1 MQALHP
7 RDDDGETR
15 FFLWNLTTKIKII
28 VVCFHNNGY
37 PLLTNLCR
45 VGAAHHFVVQ
55 EIICAMSCTVE
66 GPLSKNTVII
76 AGPNGAGKTTF
87 VSEYLPVSGAE
98 YISADAIAATLVST
112 PGEFDKIRVRAGR
125 LFLERIQRLIQAE
138 ANLVIEVTLAG
149 RGFRRIIHQLN
160 NTGYTVTIVFI
171 FLKSP
176 EMCIARV
183 RNRVM
188 AGGHHVPAEDIVR
201 RFYRSKHNFW
211 GVYQEP
217 RR

>member
-1 MQALHP
+1 
-7 RDDDGETR
+7 
-15 FFLWNLTTKIKII
+15 
-28 VVCFHNNGY
+28 
-37 PLLTNLCR
+37 
-45 VGAAHHFVVQ
+45 
-55 EIICAMSCTVE
+55 MSCTVE

-112 PGEFDKIRVRAGR
+112 PDEFDKIRIRAGR

-149 RGFRRIIHQLN
+149 RGFRRIIHQLK
-160 NTGYTVTIVFI
+160 NTGYTVAIVFL

-176 EMCIARV
+176 EVCIARV

-188 AGGHHVPAEDIVR
+188 AGGHDVPEEDIVR
-201 RFYRSKHNFW
+201 RFYRSKRNFW
-211 GVYQEP
+211 LIYKNLVDK
-217 RR
+217 